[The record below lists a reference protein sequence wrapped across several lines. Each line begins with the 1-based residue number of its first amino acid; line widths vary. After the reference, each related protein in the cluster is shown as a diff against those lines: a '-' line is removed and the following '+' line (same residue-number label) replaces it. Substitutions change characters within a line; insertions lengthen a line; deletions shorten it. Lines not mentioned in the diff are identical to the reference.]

1 MKHIQE
7 LSPRETYAAYM
18 MDTVI
23 VDVREPQDVANKS
36 IDVKRFINL
45 PYSELDKRFNEL
57 PENRQVVFLSRIGIK
72 GKEAARFM
80 VDHGYENVATI
91 EGGLTAWEEDGLPVR

>member
-1 MKHIQE
+1 MKYIQE

-23 VDVREPQDVANKS
+23 VDVREPQDVASKS

-45 PYSELDKRFNEL
+45 PYSELDQRFNEL
-57 PENRQVVFLSRIGIK
+57 PDDRQVVFLSRIGIK

-80 VDHGYENVATI
+80 VAHGYENVAAI
-91 EGGLTAWEEDGLPVR
+91 EGGLTAWEAAGLPVR

>member
-7 LSPRETYAAYM
+7 LSPRESYAAYM

-45 PYSELDKRFNEL
+45 PYSELDQRFNEL
-57 PENRQVVFLSRIGIK
+57 PDNRQVVFLSRIGIK

-80 VDHGYENVATI
+80 VEHGYENVAAI
-91 EGGLTAWEEDGLPVR
+91 EGGLTAWEEEGLPVR